1 MNRRHDAAMFDILV
15 YLFEN
20 FFHADAYPEPE
31 QLALKLSAAGFEDEE
46 ISEALQWLD
55 GLQEVGTDCPP
66 AISVDNDSVRSFGPE
81 EIAKLDTECRGF
93 LTFLESAGVLN
104 PLTRELI
111 LERAMALSDHS
122 VSLSKLKIIV
132 LIVLWSRHQ
141 AMDTLILEELLS
153 GNDARYLH

>member
-31 QLALKLSAAGFEDEE
+31 QLALKLSAAGFEDDE

-55 GLQEVGTDCPP
+55 SLP
-66 AISVDNDSVRSFGPE
+66 AIAPDNDSVRCFNPE
-81 EIAKLDTECRGF
+81 ELARLDTECRGF
-93 LTFLESAGVLN
+93 LVFLESACVLN
-104 PLTRELI
+104 PLTRERI
-111 LERAMALSDHS
+111 LERAMALPDRT
-122 VSLSKLKIIV
+122 VSLSRLKIIV
-132 LIVLWSRHQ
+132 LMVLWNQ
-141 AMDTLILEELLS
+141 KQTMDTLILEELLS

>member
-1 MNRRHDAAMFDILV
+1 MNRRHAAAMFDILV

-55 GLQEVGTDCPP
+55 GLQEVGTDSLP
-66 AISVDNDSVRSFGPE
+66 AIAADNDSVRCYSSE
-81 EIAKLDTECRGF
+81 EVAKLDTDCRGF
-93 LTFLESAGVLN
+93 LAFLESAGVLN

-111 LERAMALSDHS
+111 LERAMALSDHA

-132 LIVLWSRHQ
+132 LMVLWKQHQ

-153 GNDARYLH
+153 GNDAHYLH

>member
-55 GLQEVGTDCPP
+55 GLQEAGTDSLPTI
-66 AISVDNDSVRSFGPE
+66 AADSDSVRCYGTE
-81 EIAKLDTECRGF
+81 EIAKLDTDCRGF

-111 LERAMALSDHS
+111 LERAMALSDHT

-132 LIVLWSRHQ
+132 LMVLWKQHQ

>member
-1 MNRRHDAAMFDILV
+1 MFDILV

-55 GLQEVGTDCPP
+55 GLQEVGTDSLP
-66 AISVDNDSVRSFGPE
+66 AIAADNDSVRCYSSE
-81 EIAKLDTECRGF
+81 EVAKLDTDCRGF
-93 LTFLESAGVLN
+93 LAFLESAGVLN

-111 LERAMALSDHS
+111 LERAMALSDHA

-132 LIVLWSRHQ
+132 LMVLWKQHQ

-153 GNDARYLH
+153 GNDAHYLH

>member
-1 MNRRHDAAMFDILV
+1 MFDIFV

-20 FFHADAYPEPE
+20 FFHADACPEPE

-46 ISEALQWLD
+46 ISAALHWLD
-55 GLQEVGTDCPP
+55 GLQEAGPGSRPVLDPDP
-66 AISVDNDSVRSFGPE
+66 RSVRLYAADE
-81 EIAKLDTECRGF
+81 LARLDTDCRGF
-93 LTFLESAGVLN
+93 LAFLESAGVLN

-111 LERAMALSDHS
+111 LERAAALNERA

-132 LIVLWSRHQ
+132 LMVLWKQRQ

>member
-1 MNRRHDAAMFDILV
+1 MFDILV

-31 QLALKLSAAGFEDEE
+31 QLALKLSAAGFEYDE
-46 ISEALQWLD
+46 INEALQWLD
-55 GLQEVGTDCPP
+55 GLHEAGENDLP
-66 AISVDNDSVRSFGPE
+66 AIAIDSDSVRCYAAE
-81 EIAKLDTECRGF
+81 ELAKLDAECRGF
-93 LTFLESAGVLN
+93 LVFLESAGVLN

-122 VSLSKLKIIV
+122 VSLSRLKIIV
-132 LIVLWSRHQ
+132 LMVFWKQHQ

-153 GNDARYLH
+153 GNESHYLH

>member
-55 GLQEVGTDCPP
+55 GLQEAGTDSLPTI
-66 AISVDNDSVRSFGPE
+66 AADSDSVRCYGTE
-81 EIAKLDTECRGF
+81 EIAKLDTDCRGF

-132 LIVLWSRHQ
+132 LMVLWKQHQ